1 MTIQVY
7 HDHSEVSDEEFN
19 KLKELVNEGTFSR
32 IVLACDFITGVN
44 VENASYGA
52 GVCAERA
59 ALTRAVS
66 QGQRKFRVIAI
77 AADTEKPIVPCGICR
92 QFIREFSENIALF
105 LFNQDSEY
113 IKVYLKDLLPLSFGP
128 ESLGIEVE

>member
-1 MTIQVY
+1 ML
-7 HDHSEVSDEEFN
+7 
-19 KLKELVNEGTFSR
+19 LKTVEWASSFLTTFSVR
-32 IVLACDFITGVN
+32 KIGRSSRQTITNIHLFGVQ
-44 VENASYGA
+44 
-52 GVCAERA
+52 
-59 ALTRAVS
+59 S
-66 QGQRKFRVIAI
+66 QGQRKFRAIAI
-77 AADTEKPIVPCGICR
+77 AADTPKPIVPCGICR